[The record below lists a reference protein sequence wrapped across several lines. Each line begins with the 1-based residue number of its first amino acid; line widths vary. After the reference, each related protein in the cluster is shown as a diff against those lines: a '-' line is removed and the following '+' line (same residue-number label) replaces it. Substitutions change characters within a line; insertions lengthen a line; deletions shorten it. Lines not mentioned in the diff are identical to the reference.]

1 MKDNNKK
8 NLIIYRASA
17 GSGKTFTLVSE
28 YLALAIKGYLCN
40 NNDFND
46 KVNSSFSKI
55 LAITFT
61 NKATSEMK
69 IRILNTLYDIAH
81 NQTEGNGYIN
91 KIKELLD
98 NKFSEKEIVSGAKK
112 VLYGILHNYD
122 SFNIKTIDAFYQGI
136 VNNIAIM
143 VGFNSSLEVYLDDS
157 EAISNAVDNI
167 INGVALVNSK
177 KKEHYLYLLNQ
188 YIENHIEEE
197 ASWDFR
203 RELKKFGENMS

>member
-81 NQTEGNGYIN
+81 NQTEGDWTICPVP
-91 KIKELLD
+91 LP
-98 NKFSEKEIVSGAKK
+98 FSER
-112 VLYGILHNYD
+112 YRLHLA
-122 SFNIKTIDAFYQGI
+122 T
-136 VNNIAIM
+136 
-143 VGFNSSLEVYLDDS
+143 
-157 EAISNAVDNI
+157 
-167 INGVALVNSK
+167 AL
-177 KKEHYLYLLNQ
+177 
-188 YIENHIEEE
+188 
-197 ASWDFR
+197 
-203 RELKKFGENMS
+203 RE

>member
-46 KVNSSFSKI
+46 KVNSSFGKI

-81 NQTEGNGYIN
+81 NQAEENGYIN
-91 KIKELLD
+91 KIKEF
-98 NKFSEKEIVSGAKK
+98 NK
-112 VLYGILHNYD
+112 
-122 SFNIKTIDAFYQGI
+122 
-136 VNNIAIM
+136 
-143 VGFNSSLEVYLDDS
+143 
-157 EAISNAVDNI
+157 
-167 INGVALVNSK
+167 
-177 KKEHYLYLLNQ
+177 
-188 YIENHIEEE
+188 
-197 ASWDFR
+197 WR
-203 RELKKFGENMS
+203 RKYEYE